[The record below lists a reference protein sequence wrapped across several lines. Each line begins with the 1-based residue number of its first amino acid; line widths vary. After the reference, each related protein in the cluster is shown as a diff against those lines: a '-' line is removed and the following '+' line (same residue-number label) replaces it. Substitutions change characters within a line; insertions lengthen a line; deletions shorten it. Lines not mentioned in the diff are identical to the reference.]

1 MNFDIGL
8 AEKESD
14 DNPVYYL
21 QYAHARICNI
31 LKYAEETGTK
41 IGSEPNLTLLNEDEE
56 LSLIKS
62 LIHFPETVMNALE
75 NLEPQTL
82 ASYLQGTASEFH
94 KFYSD
99 HRVVTNDKELT
110 MARLFL
116 VSAVRTVL
124 ANGLEIL
131 GISQPEKM

>member
-1 MNFDIGL
+1 M
-8 AEKESD
+8 
-14 DNPVYYL
+14 
-21 QYAHARICNI
+21 
-31 LKYAEETGTK
+31 GTK
-41 IGSEPNLTLLNEDEE
+41 SGGEPDLTLIKKDEE

-75 NLEPQTL
+75 NLEPQTV
-82 ASYLQGTASEFH
+82 ASYLQWTATEFH
-94 KFYSD
+94 KFYSE
-99 HRVVTNDKELT
+99 HRVVTDDKDLT